1 MESIV
6 HDDETR
12 RSGAAAVGLTLATA
26 LAALASTGCYEG
38 AGRDPAAD
46 GGGDATVGEGSGDSG
61 SESESDSD
69 GEPLSIDPAPAV
81 LPRLTAEQY
90 RNSLQ
95 SVLAP
100 GLTAVALEP
109 DTNPYLFFNI
119 GAASTTLSELGTQLY
134 EEAADEL
141 TQTIFADPAQRLALV
156 GCEPAAPGDQCV
168 QGFLEDF
175 GRRAYRRPLTPD
187 ELTRWHQ
194 ITVDL
199 ASPDAWEGLRL
210 AVAGMLQS
218 PNFLYR
224 VELGEPDPGDPEGR
238 LRFTSH
244 EMASRLSFLLWN
256 TTPDDTLLDAAD
268 AGELLTT
275 EGLRAHAE
283 RMLAD
288 PRAGAAVQE
297 FFAQYFDLGRLDGV
311 ARDPVAYPMF
321 SSTLPSSMRTE
332 VQLLVD
338 DFVFRRD
345 ADIRGIFGTR
355 STFVNEELAMLY
367 GVEAPGAS
375 PIAFVPVELPA
386 DGPRAGLLT
395 LGAFLTMNAHE
406 TEPSPTLRGKYVRE
420 RVLCQSVQ
428 PPPDDVDTNIPESE
442 TGEHQTLR
450 ERLEAHADNPVC
462 AGCHSFIDPPGF
474 LFENF
479 DSIGAYRTVDIEGYP
494 VDAAGDLDGEPLAN
508 ATELGPKLAADPRVG
523 RCVVTQLFRH
533 AQGRLE
539 TVDERDI
546 LTDLDDRFAADG
558 YRFKRL
564 LLDLVT
570 HEGFRTLAPAIEEEG
585 P

>member
-1 MESIV
+1 MGTMAREV
-6 HDDETR
+6 DR
-12 RSGAAAVGLTLATA
+12 RLGWASLAVLGVVAA
-26 LAALASTGCYEG
+26 GCYDG
-38 AGRDPAAD
+38 SPRQPGAD
-46 GGGDATVGEGSGDSG
+46 GGTDATAGDSG
-61 SESESDSD
+61 GSGGETEGESD
-69 GEPLSIDPAPAV
+69 GEPLVFDPAPAV

-90 RNSLQ
+90 RNSVRSL
-95 SVLAP
+95 LEP
-100 GLTAVALEP
+100 GLPAVALEP

-119 GAASTTLSELGTQLY
+119 GATSTTLSELGTQLY
-134 EEAADEL
+134 EEAADQI
-141 TQTIFADPAQRLALV
+141 TQAIFADPDRRLALV

-187 ELTRWHQ
+187 EMLRWQ
-194 ITVDL
+194 QVTVDL
-199 ASPDAWEGLRL
+199 AIPDAWEGLRL

-218 PNFLYR
+218 PYFIYR
-224 VELGEPDPGDPEGR
+224 VELGEPDPERPGR
-238 LRFTSH
+238 LRYTSH

-256 TTPDDTLLDAAD
+256 TTPDDTLLDAAAGD
-268 AGELLTT
+268 ALLD
-275 EGLRAHAE
+275 EAGLREHAE

-288 PRAGAAVQE
+288 PRANAAVQE
-297 FFAQYFDLGRLDGV
+297 FFAQYLDMGRLAGV
-311 ARDPVAYPMF
+311 TRDPVLYPMF
-321 SSTLPSSMRTE
+321 ASSLPQSMRTE

-355 STFVNEELAMLY
+355 STFVNEELAQLY

-428 PPPDDVDTNIPESE
+428 PPPEGVDTTIPPPEQS
-442 TGEHQTLR
+442 GEYKTLR
-450 ERLEAHADNPVC
+450 ERLEDHVSNPAC
-462 AGCHSFIDPPGF
+462 AGCHTFIDPPGF
-474 LFENF
+474 LFESF
-479 DSIGAYRTVDIEGYP
+479 DSIGVFRTVDAGGYP
-494 VDAAGDLDGEPLAN
+494 IDASGDLDGQPLAS
-508 ATELGPKLAADPRVG
+508 ATELGPLLAQDPRVG
-523 RCVVTQLFRH
+523 KCVVTQLFRH

-539 TVDERDI
+539 TVAERDI
-546 LTDLDDRFAADG
+546 LTDLDNRFADHD

-564 LLDLVT
+564 LTTLVT
-570 HEGFRTLAPAIEEEG
+570 HEGFRTLAPAEG
-585 P
+585 EGT

>member
-1 MESIV
+1 MGMSVREES
-6 HDDETR
+6 R
-12 RSGAAAVGLTLATA
+12 RARGAVLPRLTFLALGA
-26 LAALASTGCYEG
+26 LGASGCYDG
-38 AGRDPAAD
+38 SPRQPGAD
-46 GGGDATVGEGSGDSG
+46 GGTDATAGDSG
-61 SESESDSD
+61 GSGGETEGESD
-69 GEPLSIDPAPAV
+69 GEPLVFDPAPAV

-90 RNSLQ
+90 RNSVRSL
-95 SVLAP
+95 LEP
-100 GLTAVALEP
+100 GLPAVALEP

-119 GAASTTLSELGTQLY
+119 GATSTTLSELGTQLY
-134 EEAADEL
+134 EEAADQI
-141 TQTIFADPAQRLALV
+141 TQAIFADPDRRLALV

-187 ELTRWHQ
+187 EMLRWQ
-194 ITVDL
+194 QVTVDL
-199 ASPDAWEGLRL
+199 AIPDAWEGLRL

-218 PNFLYR
+218 PYFIYR
-224 VELGEPDPGDPEGR
+224 VELGEPDPERPGR
-238 LRFTSH
+238 LRYTSH

-256 TTPDDTLLDAAD
+256 TTPDDTLLDAAAGD
-268 AGELLTT
+268 ALLD
-275 EGLRAHAE
+275 EAGLREHAE

-288 PRAGAAVQE
+288 PRANAAVQE
-297 FFAQYFDLGRLDGV
+297 FFAQYLDMGRLAGV
-311 ARDPVAYPMF
+311 TRDPVLYPMF
-321 SSTLPSSMRTE
+321 ASSLPQSMRTE

-355 STFVNEELAMLY
+355 STFVNEELAQLY

-428 PPPDDVDTNIPESE
+428 PPPEGVDTTIPPPEQS
-442 TGEHQTLR
+442 GEYKTLR
-450 ERLEAHADNPVC
+450 ERLEDHVSNPAC
-462 AGCHSFIDPPGF
+462 AGCHTFIDPPGF
-474 LFENF
+474 LFESF
-479 DSIGAYRTVDIEGYP
+479 DSIGVFRTVDAGGYP
-494 VDAAGDLDGEPLAN
+494 IDASGDLDGQPLAS
-508 ATELGPKLAADPRVG
+508 ATELGPLLAQDPRVG
-523 RCVVTQLFRH
+523 KCVVTQLFRH

-539 TVDERDI
+539 TVAERDI
-546 LTDLDDRFAADG
+546 LTDLDNRFADHD

-564 LLDLVT
+564 LTTLVT
-570 HEGFRTLAPAIEEEG
+570 HEGFRTLAPAEG
-585 P
+585 EGT